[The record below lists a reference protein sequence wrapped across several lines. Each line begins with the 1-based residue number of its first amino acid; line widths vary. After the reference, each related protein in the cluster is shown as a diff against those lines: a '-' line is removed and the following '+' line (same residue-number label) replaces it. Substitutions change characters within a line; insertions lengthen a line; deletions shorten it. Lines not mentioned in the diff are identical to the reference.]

1 MSVLSFPLPFSAG
14 AHNYHYSASS
24 FIQPQSD
31 PNANLSRGRALL
43 KQGHA
48 DQALGYLETA
58 LSLFTQSNSS
68 RGVAAAQDAPGDL
81 YLVQGQYKVALDH
94 YRSAY
99 EAFASA
105 SSKDQND
112 QAVASSV
119 ASRAGSTAAAATETA
134 GSAAANGFNANL
146 MLATIGDTNY
156 RLGRLSEAGTAYA
169 MMNVEKPESAAAKTT
184 RRLVGPGGAPRR
196 TRTGRVRL

>member
-1 MSVLSFPLPFSAG
+1 MISRRSVTLLLFACSLGFISFQLFPSSAAG
-14 AHNYHYSASS
+14 VPSAL
-24 FIQPQSD
+24 IEPQGD

-68 RGVAAAQDAPGDL
+68 RGVAAAQDALGDL

-112 QAVASSV
+112 QAVAS
-119 ASRAGSTAAAATETA
+119 
-134 GSAAANGFNANL
+134 
-146 MLATIGDTNY
+146 
-156 RLGRLSEAGTAYA
+156 
-169 MMNVEKPESAAAKTT
+169 
-184 RRLVGPGGAPRR
+184 
-196 TRTGRVRL
+196 